1 MRWELLAGMQ
11 MQEISALMSRHMSG
25 GWTPLITGSLY
36 LHLVM
41 SHKPGRIDGNADD
54 FAYGGAGS
62 EFIWAS
68 LNGGTSLMDLLHLRC
83 YMAAASFRWED
94 GVGGGAPHAN
104 LQTDQ
109 WPPPRKLHCLQ
120 NSDLLLIESCK
131 KTRGSNVVS
140 NAVPSLCLCCGGRL
154 LTWRRSQSSTGTK
167 KTLRSSLMWS
177 LTWEPE
183 FVNCQLNW

>member
-1 MRWELLAGMQ
+1 

-54 FAYGGAGS
+54 FAHGGAGS

-94 GVGGGAPHAN
+94 GGGGGHRM
-104 LQTDQ
+104 QTSRRIND
-109 WPPPRKLHCLQ
+109 PPRKLHCLQ
-120 NSDLLLIESCK
+120 NSDSLLDWKL
-131 KTRGSNVVS
+131 
-140 NAVPSLCLCCGGRL
+140 
-154 LTWRRSQSSTGTK
+154 
-167 KTLRSSLMWS
+167 
-177 LTWEPE
+177 
-183 FVNCQLNW
+183 

>member
-1 MRWELLAGMQ
+1 

-62 EFIWAS
+62 EFIWAG

-83 YMAAASFRWED
+83 YMAAATFRWED
-94 GVGGGAPHAN
+94 GGGGGGPHAN

-109 WPPPRKLHCLQ
+109 WPRQEAALPSEFRLAAWLK
-120 NSDLLLIESCK
+120 
-131 KTRGSNVVS
+131 
-140 NAVPSLCLCCGGRL
+140 AVK
-154 LTWRRSQSSTGTK
+154 RREDQM
-167 KTLRSSLMWS
+167 L
-177 LTWEPE
+177 
-183 FVNCQLNW
+183 F